1 MWIQI
6 INLNKHD
13 FEEAALISN
22 FTYFLTNFF
31 TWVHIRKT
39 ATFCGN
45 LRNGKVMNYLSIAV
59 CSYAQGGETI
69 IRVWWTYRKPESRH
83 GGQRAVDKQKRLKE
97 GGQDPRIK
105 GIRAWNDRDGWSIK
119 WRLEPVRH
127 EGYPT
132 GGRRGKPLIH
142 WLRRDNTFRLTSTTG
157 KPSKRG
163 DWTTREHETKWRLP
177 DQKKEK
183 DRQESSFGTQG
194 GIWMSEPL
202 GPCHDRRRERE
213 RHDLSTRA
221 TASILRRQ

>member
-1 MWIQI
+1 
-6 INLNKHD
+6 
-13 FEEAALISN
+13 
-22 FTYFLTNFF
+22 
-31 TWVHIRKT
+31 
-39 ATFCGN
+39 
-45 LRNGKVMNYLSIAV
+45 MNYLSSAV
-59 CSYAQGGETI
+59 CSYSQGGETI
-69 IRVWWTYRKPESRH
+69 IRVWMTNRKPGSRH
-83 GGQRAVDKQKRLKE
+83 GGTTSCRRVRCEMQKMTSLGKQKRLIE

-105 GIRAWNDRDGWSIK
+105 GIRTWNDRDGRSIK

-132 GGRRGKPLIH
+132 RGRRGKPLIH
-142 WLRRDNTFRLTSTTG
+142 WLRRDHTFRLTSTTG

-202 GPCHDRRRERE
+202 GPCHDRKENE
-213 RHDLSTRA
+213 NA
-221 TASILRRQ
+221 TIWVHGQPHWSFDTNCSPLGFRYQ